1 MASIIDQTNVK
12 FNELR
17 VLEGNEHSLEE
28 RRTITSDLKVSHI
41 ITSHNQN
48 NRLCLL
54 ISQHCLHHL
63 INLIQKNAFLQVS

>member
-28 RRTITSDLKVSHI
+28 RRTIMNDLKVSHI
-41 ITSHNQN
+41 ISSHN
-48 NRLCLL
+48 
-54 ISQHCLHHL
+54 
-63 INLIQKNAFLQVS
+63 